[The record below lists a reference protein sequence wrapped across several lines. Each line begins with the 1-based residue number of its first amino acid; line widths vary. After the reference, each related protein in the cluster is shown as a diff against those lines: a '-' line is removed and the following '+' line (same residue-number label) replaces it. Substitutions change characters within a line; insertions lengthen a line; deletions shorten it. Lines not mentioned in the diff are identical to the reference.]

1 MIYAPRPV
9 QRGLGGACRGRYNGA
24 FFVAIARMSTLA
36 VILVVTGAGSL
47 LSLLIAGV
55 LALTTRPAW
64 VPVLVSYAIGA
75 LLGAALLE
83 VLPEAVEMEGN
94 VHTVGIALLGGIL
107 MFFLLEKLVLWRHC
121 HEEVCE
127 AHGAPAHGHDHGR
140 SGLMITVGD
149 TFHNFVDGII
159 IAGAFLVDFR
169 LGVVTALA
177 IMSHEI
183 PQEVGDFLILLH
195 SGYSRTRAILVN
207 VLTALATVAGALL
220 GYFALSTL
228 EGWTPV
234 LLGIAAASM
243 LYVALSDLIPGLH
256 RRAEIGAT
264 LQQLFLI
271 GLGVGTVALVGHLI
285 GHGH

>member
-1 MIYAPRPV
+1 
-9 QRGLGGACRGRYNGA
+9 
-24 FFVAIARMSTLA
+24 MSTLA
-36 VILVVTGAGSL
+36 VILIATAAGSL
-47 LSLLIAGV
+47 LSLLLAAI
-55 LALTTRPAW
+55 LALSARPNW

-75 LLGAALLE
+75 LLGASLLE
-83 VLPEAVEMEGN
+83 VLPEAVEMGGN
-94 VHTVGIALLGGIL
+94 INTVAKALLGGIL

-127 AHGAPAHGHDHGR
+127 AHGAPTHHHGHDHGR

-177 IMSHEI
+177 IIAHEI
-183 PQEVGDFLILLH
+183 PQEIGDFLILLH
-195 SGYSRTRAILVN
+195 SGYTRTQALLLNFLTGVATLV
-207 VLTALATVAGALL
+207 GALV
-220 GYFALSTL
+220 GYFALSML

-234 LLGIAAASM
+234 LLGLAGASM

-256 RRAEIGAT
+256 KRAELRAT
-264 LQQLFLI
+264 LQQLALI
-271 GLGVGTVALVGHLI
+271 GLGIGSVALAGFLI
-285 GHGH
+285 GDGH

>member
-1 MIYAPRPV
+1 
-9 QRGLGGACRGRYNGA
+9 
-24 FFVAIARMSTLA
+24 MSTLA
-36 VILVVTGAGSL
+36 VILIATGAGSL

-55 LALTTRPAW
+55 LALSARPAW

-75 LLGAALLE
+75 LLGASLLE

-94 VHTVGIALLGGIL
+94 VRTVGVALLGGIL
-107 MFFLLEKLVLWRHC
+107 LFFLLEKLVLWRHC
-121 HEEVCE
+121 HDEVCE
-127 AHGAPAHGHDHGR
+127 AHGSHGHDHGR

-149 TFHNFVDGII
+149 TFHNFVDGVI

-169 LGVVTALA
+169 LGVVTTLA

-195 SGYSRTRAILVN
+195 SGYSRTRALLIN
-207 VLTALATVAGALL
+207 ILTALATLAGALL
-220 GYFALSTL
+220 GYFSLSML

-243 LYVALSDLIPGLH
+243 LYVAMSDLIPGLH
-256 RRAEIGAT
+256 RRAEIHAT
-264 LQQLFLI
+264 LQQLVLI

>member
-1 MIYAPRPV
+1 
-9 QRGLGGACRGRYNGA
+9 
-24 FFVAIARMSTLA
+24 
-36 VILVVTGAGSL
+36 
-47 LSLLIAGV
+47 
-55 LALTTRPAW
+55 

-75 LLGAALLE
+75 LLGASLLE

-94 VHTVGIALLGGIL
+94 VRTVGVALLGGIL
-107 MFFLLEKLVLWRHC
+107 LFFLLEKLVLWRHC
-121 HEEVCE
+121 HDEVCE
-127 AHGAPAHGHDHGR
+127 AHSGHGHDHGR

-169 LGVVTALA
+169 LGVVTTLA

-195 SGYSRTRAILVN
+195 SGYSRTKALLIN
-207 VLTALATVAGALL
+207 VLTAMATMAGALL
-220 GYFALSTL
+220 GYFALSML

-256 RRAEIGAT
+256 RRAEIRST